1 MASILRGTRKV
12 LLHHSARRMLR
23 AGMLAR
29 GCSLRRLSPPT
40 TLSRSPSSTVVASV
54 RRRLSTAKPG
64 SMDAVNAAFAKAA
77 ARSAAQEAAAD
88 AAPPTVLQRVLPL
101 GLWGL
106 VSLNIGAFLSQGDE
120 GVQVL
125 IYLEEFTGQVM
136 SPDTSRRELIE
147 RLERVSRGASLN
159 DSLKLA
165 VLDTPG
171 LTDRLLELFTSDAKN
186 VSPAARNHAAK
197 VLEYVGSLPEA
208 QLEMVARGVH
218 EPVLALLR
226 ADGTSLYLRKTLAA
240 LACHL
245 TAAPANVPTLVRAG
259 VVSALHEEQE
269 SSTKL
274 RRQKV
279 QVALRRLCARLASAD
294 EHAALLASLPA
305 HERALVERYAALEA
319 EAALEPLHAFR
330 ATLVESGVLLYL
342 HTAAGGAAWGL
353 AESLY
358 QRRPVAALVQNV
370 ARTALVTCFVPICL
384 VGGVVSTYNATNRKT
399 DTVEEKFALY
409 FTACLALYPARFVL
423 EWVERF
429 APLWLGG
436 HIVGFASF
444 FAWTLYTESDLLKSD
459 HGLLDKS
466 DAETLTGQKK

>member
-1 MASILRGTRKV
+1 MR
-12 LLHHSARRMLR
+12 R
-23 AGMLAR
+23 AGVQTAGVM
-29 GCSLRRLSPPT
+29 LRRLSPRTILIRP
-40 TLSRSPSSTVVASV
+40 PSTAAASL
-54 RRRLSTAKPG
+54 RPRRLSTAKPG
-64 SMDAVNAAFAKAA
+64 SMDAVNEAFAKAA
-77 ARSAAQEAAAD
+77 SRSAASQDAAA
-88 AAPPTVLQRVLPL
+88 AAPPTLRQRVLPL

-106 VSLNIGAFLSQGDE
+106 VSLNIGAFLSMGDE
-120 GVQVL
+120 GVQIL
-125 IYLEEFTGQVM
+125 IYIEEFTGKVM

-147 RLERVSRGASLN
+147 RLERVSRGASQN

-165 VLDTPG
+165 VLDAPG
-171 LTDRLLELFTSDAKN
+171 LTDRLLELLTSDAKN

-208 QLEMVARGVH
+208 QLEMVARGMH
-218 EPVLALLR
+218 ETVLALLR
-226 ADGTSLYLRKTLAA
+226 ADGTSLYLRKTLAT

-245 TAAPANVPTLVRAG
+245 ASSPANVPALVRAG
-259 VVSALHEEQE
+259 VVSALHDEQE
-269 SSTKL
+269 SCTKL

-279 QVALRRLCARLASAD
+279 QVALRRLCARLAGAD
-294 EHAALLASLPA
+294 EHTALLASLPA

-319 EAALEPLHAFR
+319 AAAREPLQAFR

-384 VGGVVSTYNATNRKT
+384 VGGVVSTYNATNRTT

-466 DAETLTGQKK
+466 DAETLTGQRK